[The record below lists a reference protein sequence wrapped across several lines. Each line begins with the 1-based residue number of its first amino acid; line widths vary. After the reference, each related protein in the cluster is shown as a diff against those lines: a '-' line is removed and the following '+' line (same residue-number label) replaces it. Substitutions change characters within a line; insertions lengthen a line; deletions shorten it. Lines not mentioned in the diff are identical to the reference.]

1 MYGSEPTIQRL
12 VCKIFTAHRLHVA
25 EPMSRTILLVLDD
38 AVNAGAVREWLV
50 NSRDGPVNV
59 EWVSRCCD
67 GIERMLSRRGEEIA
81 AIVADLFLPDS
92 QGIETF
98 DLLFHASP
106 QVPILVVSN
115 LRDEDVARLAV
126 QRGAQDYLLKER
138 LDGYTL
144 PKAVTSMLARS
155 AQSDARLL
163 EEERAQVTL
172 ASIGDAVV
180 STDVAGNVTYLN
192 PVAERMTG
200 WYRQEACGRPL
211 QEVLRIIDADSRE
224 PALNPL
230 ALAILKDKPVG
241 LSGNCVLVRRDG
253 YESAIEDTAAPIHD
267 ARGQV
272 TGAVIVFHD
281 VGVARAMSLRMSHLA
296 QHDSLTGLP
305 NRVLLNDRLN
315 QAIEMARRHSQSLA
329 VLYLDVDRFKHI
341 NDTLG
346 HAVGD
351 RLLQSIA
358 RRLVACVRTSDTVS
372 RMGGDEFVVLLSE
385 VACAEDALRAAD
397 KILAAMAAPQRID
410 QLDLHVTVSLGIGV
424 YPDDGA
430 DAETLLRNADLAL
443 LRAKADGRGNSQL
456 FEPEVGAARA
466 EKHGSGASNTGHAA
480 DRADRTDRTPARSV
494 ALRTRVS
501 RMWRQP

>member
-1 MYGSEPTIQRL
+1 M
-12 VCKIFTAHRLHVA
+12 
-25 EPMSRTILLVLDD
+25 
-38 AVNAGAVREWLV
+38 
-50 NSRDGPVNV
+50 
-59 EWVSRCCD
+59 
-67 GIERMLSRRGEEIA
+67 
-81 AIVADLFLPDS
+81 
-92 QGIETF
+92 
-98 DLLFHASP
+98 
-106 QVPILVVSN
+106 
-115 LRDEDVARLAV
+115 
-126 QRGAQDYLLKER
+126 
-138 LDGYTL
+138 
-144 PKAVTSMLARS
+144 
-155 AQSDARLL
+155 
-163 EEERAQVTL
+163 
-172 ASIGDAVV
+172 V

-230 ALAILKDKPVG
+230 ALAILKDKTVG
-241 LSGNCVLVRRDG
+241 LSGNCVLIRRDG

-267 ARGQV
+267 ARGKV

-315 QAIEMARRHSQSLA
+315 QAIEMARRHRQSLA

-358 RRLVACVRTSDTVS
+358 RRLVACVRSSDTVS
-372 RMGGDEFVVLLSE
+372 RLGGDEFVVLLSE
-385 VACAEDALRAAD
+385 VACAEDAVRAAD

-443 LRAKADGRGNSQL
+443 LRVKADGRGNSQL
-456 FEPEVGAARA
+456 FEPEVGAAIG

-480 DRADRTDRTPARSV
+480 DRDRAEVTPARSV
-494 ALRTRVS
+494 ALRTRIN